1 MEMLFYD
8 RRKELKSGRLII
20 GIISVAVLSVSCMS
34 AVRAE
39 NDNKKSESAAVKAVS
54 VSYSMEE
61 ETEKADDGEV
71 IADSDY
77 QRPKITLSGSDALSK
92 KMTENT
98 KNLHRTFA
106 AESARVF
113 NKAYEDYGE
122 YKEKNKKNVDFN
134 SYYLSQYYQT
144 GRVDNEAVSMRACMS
159 SYTGDE
165 HGDYTYT
172 GYNFDAKNGRLIGLA
187 DITDDMNSFRN
198 VCISEIKRQCKV
210 KGLSERYSSSA
221 GTLVQDGSWYF
232 TKAGICFTADTYQ
245 IAPYS
250 YGAPEFT
257 VSYDKLKDCIKDK
270 YAYNGNTVILSLPG
284 DTITTD
290 LNGDGKDDEISFSLG
305 NEETAESTES
315 STDSTETSSSTE
327 DISSDGAGSSFMI
340 NDKDYMDVI
349 ENAEPQA
356 DEMDIERY
364 YAVDLDISDKT
375 VEIAVVFR
383 GMDDDVYT
391 LFLRYNGK
399 RVTSLGEISDEL
411 FDNSC
416 TAEGDGTVQ
425 AAERVSLLESDSA
438 IFTYELDG
446 DKLKKLKA
454 DMYPID
460 SSTMAEEYRE
470 HKILKDFTVYTEKN
484 RKSEKKTLTSSDG
497 KVSFPETDDEHWIE
511 VCLRNGDKYYMYMS
525 DFSTIETDSGK
536 EDSADIFDNLYLAD

>member
-1 MEMLFYD
+1 MLFYD

-364 YAVDLDISDKT
+364 YAVDLDSSDKT

-399 RVTSLGEISDEL
+399 RMTSLGEISDEL

>member
-340 NDKDYMDVI
+340 NDKDYMDVV

>member
-1 MEMLFYD
+1 MLFYD

-250 YGAPEFT
+250 YGAPEST

-364 YAVDLDISDKT
+364 YAVDLDSSDKT

>member
-1 MEMLFYD
+1 MLFYD

-257 VSYDKLKDCIKDK
+257 VSYDKLKDCIKNK

>member
-1 MEMLFYD
+1 MLFYD

-77 QRPKITLSGSDALSK
+77 QRPKITLSGIDALSK

>member
-399 RVTSLGEISDEL
+399 RVTSVGEISDEL

>member
-1 MEMLFYD
+1 MLFYD

>member
-1 MEMLFYD
+1 MLFYD

-20 GIISVAVLSVSCMS
+20 GIISVAVLSVSCMY

-39 NDNKKSESAAVKAVS
+39 NYNKKSESAAVKAVS

>member
-20 GIISVAVLSVSCMS
+20 GIISVAVLYVSCMS

-364 YAVDLDISDKT
+364 YAVDLDSSDKT

>member
-356 DEMDIERY
+356 DEMNIERY

>member
-1 MEMLFYD
+1 MLFYD

-364 YAVDLDISDKT
+364 YAVDLDSSDKT

>member
-77 QRPKITLSGSDALSK
+77 QRPKITLIGSDALSK

-425 AAERVSLLESDSA
+425 ATERVSLLESDSA

>member
-257 VSYDKLKDCIKDK
+257 VSYDKLKDCIKNK

>member
-257 VSYDKLKDCIKDK
+257 VSYDKLKDCIKNK

-364 YAVDLDISDKT
+364 YAVDLDSSDKT

>member
-1 MEMLFYD
+1 MLFYD

-315 STDSTETSSSTE
+315 STDSTETSSSAE

-364 YAVDLDISDKT
+364 YAVDLDSSDKT

>member
-20 GIISVAVLSVSCMS
+20 EIISVAVLSVSCMS

-257 VSYDKLKDCIKDK
+257 VSYDKLKDCIKNK

-364 YAVDLDISDKT
+364 YAVDLDSSDKT

>member
-416 TAEGDGTVQ
+416 TAVGDGTVQ

-536 EDSADIFDNLYLAD
+536 EVSADIFDNLYLAD

>member
-1 MEMLFYD
+1 MLFYD

-327 DISSDGAGSSFMI
+327 DISSDGSGSSFMI

>member
-1 MEMLFYD
+1 MLFYD

-356 DEMDIERY
+356 DEMNIERY

>member
-1 MEMLFYD
+1 MEMLVYD
-8 RRKELKSGRLII
+8 RGKEWKSGRLII

-113 NKAYEDYGE
+113 NKAYEDYSE

-257 VSYDKLKDCIKDK
+257 VSYDKLKDCIKNK

-511 VCLRNGDKYYMYMS
+511 VCLRNVDKYYMYMS

>member
-364 YAVDLDISDKT
+364 YAVDLDSSDKT

>member
-1 MEMLFYD
+1 MGMLFYD

>member
-1 MEMLFYD
+1 M
-8 RRKELKSGRLII
+8 
-20 GIISVAVLSVSCMS
+20 AVLSVSCMS

-305 NEETAESTES
+305 NEKTAESTES

-364 YAVDLDISDKT
+364 YAVDLDSSDKT

-399 RVTSLGEISDEL
+399 RMTSLGEISDEL

>member
-1 MEMLFYD
+1 MLFYD

-356 DEMDIERY
+356 DEMNIERY
-364 YAVDLDISDKT
+364 YAVDLDISDIT

>member
-1 MEMLFYD
+1 MLFYD

-470 HKILKDFTVYTEKN
+470 HKILKDFTVYTEKT

>member
-1 MEMLFYD
+1 MLFYD

-257 VSYDKLKDCIKDK
+257 VSYDKLKDCIKNK

-364 YAVDLDISDKT
+364 YAVDLDSSDKT